1 MLSACLQSSTPF
13 PHAVSPCVPF
23 VCRAPSGGLSQTDRI
38 DEEKPKPTKCKPYC
52 LFNVVEDHSESVDLA
67 SNVSYAGV
75 IKKNLDR
82 LAANA
87 AIGPDT
93 SLAYP
98 FSRPEAAEMAK
109 TMCANALGS
118 GFAEPHDI
126 SIPPAGGGS
135 WVSEGW

>member
-1 MLSACLQSSTPF
+1 
-13 PHAVSPCVPF
+13 
-23 VCRAPSGGLSQTDRI
+23 
-38 DEEKPKPTKCKPYC
+38 
-52 LFNVVEDHSESVDLA
+52 VVEDHSESVDLA